1 MKQHCASI
9 VCLLC
14 AAVCYL
20 GLDPSSTFGSPT
32 KVAHNDQP
40 TCDQLFIPVDVDEL
54 GSTFVPFPADELIRH
69 QDLGQGQPVC
79 FSTDDP
85 LVPDSLV
92 EIVNLTSRTFSEV
105 WYVADRDTSISN
117 VDGFAED
124 FGVAASG
131 VPVSNESFRIDNM
144 LSDPNGIHHPLV
156 FESIPNGL
164 FEPGETWQFVLQDY
178 SNALGLPPDA
188 FTSFG
193 VGSASIDIAGT
204 IGSSGSIIA
213 VPEPQVLFWLAV
225 ALTGLL
231 AGRRR
236 HV

>member
-1 MKQHCASI
+1 M
-9 VCLLC
+9 
-14 AAVCYL
+14 
-20 GLDPSSTFGSPT
+20 
-32 KVAHNDQP
+32 
-40 TCDQLFIPVDVDEL
+40 
-54 GSTFVPFPADELIRH
+54 
-69 QDLGQGQPVC
+69 
-79 FSTDDP
+79 
-85 LVPDSLV
+85 PDSLV

-105 WYVADRDTSISN
+105 WYIADRDTSISN